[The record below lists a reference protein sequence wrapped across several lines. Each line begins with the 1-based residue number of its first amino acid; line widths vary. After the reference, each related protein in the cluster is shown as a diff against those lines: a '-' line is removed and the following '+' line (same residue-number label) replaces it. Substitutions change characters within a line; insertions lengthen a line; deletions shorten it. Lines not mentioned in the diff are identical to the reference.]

1 MFGKD
6 SILWKKYFGL
16 AWEELEE
23 IAENVGRYAFFID
36 RHDYEL
42 DKNAYRMLGF
52 EGKPSY
58 ESALKLISHIRGDDN
73 AHLAVRSLHSDSAT
87 ALGLI
92 YEKKQPQGEALSL
105 CTVNQL
111 ITAMT
116 ENTAPSLLALLQLED
131 KKGKKA
137 LSDRDIYELLAVIM
151 ASVPKEA
158 MVCSLKNGRLWLYIP
173 AFSGGEVQYLT
184 DLRRIVEGYEL
195 TVPDNSAG
203 VCVTFTAGCSAELS
217 SPMQRMNTAQFT
229 LFEAQSKG
237 RGTILNYSVE
247 RYEDQKNEFARVQ
260 QFTTLLDSNLFRYHF
275 QPIISA
281 HTGEIVAYEILM
293 RSGGGIEMYPLEI
306 LDIAEKYDR
315 LYDIEK
321 ATFFNALKLISEN
334 QQQFSSK
341 KLFVNSISAH
351 ILTDDDW
358 ATLVA
363 DYGELLE
370 KVVIELTEQS
380 EISDEGLAIVKDRI
394 AQANMELAIDD
405 YGTGYSNTSNLLRYS
420 PQYVKIDR
428 QLIAGIEN
436 NLKMQKL
443 VSSIIEFVHD
453 NGYQALAEGVET
465 YSELKT
471 MIGLGSDLIQGFY
484 VSKPKPF
491 MLYEISDALR
501 DEILKIN
508 LEYSA
513 NIDKIYHPKNC
524 ETVDLIKLT
533 SDHYTVIFIET
544 PQVTIEG
551 DGHNACNMGIIVKD
565 GLETRINLRG
575 AMFMTDKDNPII
587 ALGDKSK
594 VTINLEGRNELRS
607 KGIYVPKTADLTLTG
622 DGSLKI
628 VSELASSYAIG
639 TDRHQSPGNIN
650 ILITGH
656 LIIESNGDNSVGIG
670 GGMNEDNTAIRIL
683 SGNTQINC
691 SGGACVGVGIH
702 EGTSNITLSDC
713 AVTIEISSANCV
725 GVGSDKGNT
734 NITIENISL
743 TETLTGMSIC
753 GVGSISGGEGY
764 ISFNNGKMVTKLRGR
779 NINCLGT
786 RGGNVGIDVSHTT
799 MDYYCEG
806 ASISGIGD
814 CDGDGNVTVSESE
827 LILEFRTREG
837 FGLGSKNGI
846 FKVINCKDDI
856 RINE

>member
-36 RHDYEL
+36 RHEYEL

-58 ESALKLISHIRGDDN
+58 ENVLRLISHIRGDDN
-73 AHLAVRSLHSDSAT
+73 AHLVVKSLHSDSAT
-87 ALGLI
+87 ALGFI
-92 YEKKQPQGEALSL
+92 YEKHQPQGDVLSL

-111 ITAMT
+111 ISAMT
-116 ENTAPSLLALLQLED
+116 ENTVPSLLALLQFESVN
-131 KKGKKA
+131 GKYT
-137 LSDRDIYELLAVIM
+137 LSDRNIYELLTVLM
-151 ASVPKEA
+151 TSVPKET
-158 MVCSLKNGRLWLYIP
+158 MLCSLKNGKLWLYIP
-173 AFSGGEVQYLT
+173 AFSGGEIQYLT
-184 DLRRIVEGYEL
+184 ELKESVEEYEL
-195 TVPDNSAG
+195 TSPDNEAFHA
-203 VCVTFTAGCSAELS
+203 TFTAGCSAELS

-229 LFEAQSKG
+229 LFEAQTMG
-237 RGTILNYSVE
+237 MGTVLNYSVE
-247 RYEDQKNEFARVQ
+247 RYEDQKNEFARIQ

-281 HTGEIVAYEILM
+281 HNGEIIAYEMLM

-306 LDIAEKYDR
+306 LSLAEKYDR

-321 ATFFNALKLISEN
+321 ATFFNALHFISEN

-341 KLFVNSISAH
+341 KLFVNSIGAH

-358 ATLVA
+358 RTLET

-380 EISDEGLAIVKDRI
+380 EIDDARLTRVKNRI
-394 AQANMELAIDD
+394 AQCNMELAIDD

-420 PQYVKIDR
+420 PSYVKIDR
-428 QLIAGIEN
+428 QLIAGIDT

-491 MLYEISDALR
+491 MLYEISDVLR
-501 DEILKIN
+501 DEIIKIN
-508 LEYSA
+508 LEYSS

-533 SDHYTVIFIET
+533 SEHYTVIFIET

-551 DGHNACNMGIIVKD
+551 NGQNLCNISLIVKD
-565 GLETRINLRG
+565 GLYTRINLCG
-575 AMFMTDKDNPII
+575 ALFTTDKDNPII
-587 ALGDKSK
+587 ALGDGCK
-594 VTINLEGRNELRS
+594 VTLNVEGRNELKS
-607 KGIYVPKTADLTLTG
+607 KGIYVPKTSDLTITG

-628 VSELASSYAIG
+628 VAELASSYAIG

-650 ILITGH
+650 VLMTGH
-656 LIIESNGDNSVGIG
+656 LIVESNGDNAVGIG
-670 GGMNEDNTAIRIL
+670 GGMNENNTAIRIL
-683 SGNTQINC
+683 SGNTQVNC
-691 SGGACVGVGIH
+691 SGGACVGIGIH
-702 EGTSNITLSDC
+702 EGTSNITFSDC
-713 AVTIEISSANCV
+713 AVSVEISSASCV
-725 GVGSDKGNT
+725 GVGSINGQT
-734 NITIENISL
+734 NITAENIAL
-743 TETLTGMSIC
+743 VTTLTGMSMC
-753 GVGSISGGEGY
+753 ALGSVEGSDGY
-764 ISFNNGKMVTKLRGR
+764 ISFVSGRMVSSLRGR
-779 NINCLGT
+779 TINCIGT
-786 RGGNVGIDVSHTT
+786 RGGNVGIDISHAA
-799 MDYYCEG
+799 MDLNCEG
-806 ASISGIGD
+806 ANISGIGD
-814 CDGDGNVTVSESE
+814 CEGDGNVTITDSE
-827 LILEFRTREG
+827 LMLNFRTRNG
-837 FGLGSKNGI
+837 FGLGSRNGI
-846 FKVINCKDDI
+846 LKVINCREDVK
-856 RINE
+856 INE